1 MLRSAL
7 VLGTDYNITTDAST
21 GKPKL
26 TFTNAGTYYY
36 NMDKLLLN
44 ESHRRLVNTIYD
56 NNTIKLSDGTKNLTL
71 SSTTIGGKTISNL
84 VDTTTSQALTN
95 KTLEYNKYKSFDKLR
110 CTAGTVTINTDTAP
124 SSNQS
129 LTANSL
135 TTAS

>member
-44 ESHRRLVNTIYD
+44 ESHKRLVNTIYD
-56 NNTIKLSDGTKNLTL
+56 NNTIKLSDGTNNLTL

-95 KTLEYNKYKSFDKLR
+95 KTLEYNKY
-110 CTAGTVTINTDTAP
+110 NYM
-124 SSNQS
+124 
-129 LTANSL
+129 
-135 TTAS
+135 

>member
-26 TFTNAGTYYY
+26 TFTNAGSYYY

-44 ESHRRLVNTIYD
+44 ESHKKLVNTIYD
-56 NNTIKLSDGTKNLTL
+56 NNTIKLSDGTNNLTL

-95 KTLEYNKYKSFDKLR
+95 KTLEYNKYKSCDKLR
-110 CTAGTVTINTDTAP
+110 CTAGTVTINTATAP